1 MCDEI
6 LLKELFV
13 RLQTEKLEKKLLLS
27 VKKLSISFNSNNVL
41 SKAVNSI
48 SFDVYEN
55 EIVGVIGESGSGK
68 SVTALSLMRLIQFSE
83 KTKFSGTVT
92 YKGMDIKELSE
103 KDIQAIRGR
112 EIAMVFQEPMSALNP
127 SMTCGSQVREIL
139 LHHDVVNK
147 KDLNDEVLRLFNSVK
162 IPDAHMAVQKYPHE
176 LSGGQQQRVMI
187 AMAIACKPK
196 ILIADEPTTALDVT
210 VQKEII
216 ALLSSLQKE
225 TKMSIIFISHDL
237 ALVSEISNR
246 ILVMYKGRIIENG
259 DTNTVL
265 KTPKEPYTKALIS
278 AKPKTGKRLKRLPTI
293 KDILSGSNKLEIIT
307 KKEREKRHKK
317 IYNSPPILRVE
328 NLEKIYFKRYGLFS
342 GKTSFKAIDNV
353 SFKLFEGETLGL
365 VGESGCGK
373 SSLGNAIL
381 QLNRATSGSVFYKGK
396 NLHKLSKKDLRHLRK
411 EIQIIFQDPLASLN
425 PRLTIGEAIIEPMV
439 VHKLYDNYSCRKS
452 KALDILEKVGID
464 KNSFDRYPHEFS
476 GGQRQRIVIARTL
489 AVEPKLIICDES
501 VSALDLSVQAQVL
514 NLLNSLKEDFKFTYI
529 FISHDLAVVKH
540 MSDKI
545 LVMNNGRIEEQGDA
559 DEVYKNP
566 KQKYTKRLISAIP
579 KEL

>member
-1 MCDEI
+1 
-6 LLKELFV
+6 
-13 RLQTEKLEKKLLLS
+13 
-27 VKKLSISFNSNNVL
+27 
-41 SKAVNSI
+41 
-48 SFDVYEN
+48 
-55 EIVGVIGESGSGK
+55 
-68 SVTALSLMRLIQFSE
+68 
-83 KTKFSGTVT
+83 
-92 YKGMDIKELSE
+92 
-103 KDIQAIRGR
+103 
-112 EIAMVFQEPMSALNP
+112 
-127 SMTCGSQVREIL
+127 MTCGSQVREIL

-342 GKTSFKAIDNV
+342 EKTSFKAIDNV

-425 PRLTIGEAIIEPMV
+425 PRLTVGEAIIEPMV
-439 VHKLYDNYSCRKS
+439 VHKLYNNYSCRKS

-476 GGQRQRIVIARTL
+476 GGQRQRIVIARTI

>member
-1 MCDEI
+1 M
-6 LLKELFV
+6 
-13 RLQTEKLEKKLLLS
+13 EKKLLLS

-103 KDIQAIRGR
+103 KEIQSVRGR

-127 SMTCGSQVREIL
+127 SMTCGSQVKEIL
-139 LHHDVVNK
+139 LHHDIVNK

-328 NLEKIYFKRYGLFS
+328 TLKRYTLKDTVCFLEKHHL
-342 GKTSFKAIDNV
+342 
-353 SFKLFEGETLGL
+353 KL
-365 VGESGCGK
+365 
-373 SSLGNAIL
+373 
-381 QLNRATSGSVFYKGK
+381 
-396 NLHKLSKKDLRHLRK
+396 
-411 EIQIIFQDPLASLN
+411 
-425 PRLTIGEAIIEPMV
+425 LTM
-439 VHKLYDNYSCRKS
+439 
-452 KALDILEKVGID
+452 
-464 KNSFDRYPHEFS
+464 
-476 GGQRQRIVIARTL
+476 
-489 AVEPKLIICDES
+489 
-501 VSALDLSVQAQVL
+501 
-514 NLLNSLKEDFKFTYI
+514 
-529 FISHDLAVVKH
+529 
-540 MSDKI
+540 
-545 LVMNNGRIEEQGDA
+545 
-559 DEVYKNP
+559 
-566 KQKYTKRLISAIP
+566 
-579 KEL
+579 

>member
-1 MCDEI
+1 M
-6 LLKELFV
+6 
-13 RLQTEKLEKKLLLS
+13 EKKLLLS

-41 SKAVNSI
+41 NKAVNSI

-103 KDIQAIRGR
+103 KEIQSVRGR

-216 ALLSSLQKE
+216 ALLSSIQKE

-278 AKPKTGKRLKRLPTI
+278 AKPKTGKRLKKLPTI

-476 GGQRQRIVIARTL
+476 GGQRQRIVIARTI

>member
-1 MCDEI
+1 M
-6 LLKELFV
+6 
-13 RLQTEKLEKKLLLS
+13 EKKLLLS

-103 KDIQAIRGR
+103 KEIQSVRGR

-307 KKEREKRHKK
+307 KREREKRHKK

-452 KALDILEKVGID
+452 KALDILEKVDID

-476 GGQRQRIVIARTL
+476 GGQRQRIVIARTI

>member
-1 MCDEI
+1 M
-6 LLKELFV
+6 
-13 RLQTEKLEKKLLLS
+13 EKKLLLS

-103 KDIQAIRGR
+103 KEIQSVRGR

-216 ALLSSLQKE
+216 ALLSSIQKE

-278 AKPKTGKRLKRLPTI
+278 AKPKTGKRLKKLPTI
-293 KDILSGSNKLEIIT
+293 KDVLSGSNKLEIIT

-476 GGQRQRIVIARTL
+476 GGQRQRIVIARTI

>member
-1 MCDEI
+1 M
-6 LLKELFV
+6 
-13 RLQTEKLEKKLLLS
+13 EKKLLLS
-27 VKKLSISFNSNNVL
+27 VKKLSIIFNINNIP

-103 KDIQAIRGR
+103 KEIQSVRGR

-342 GKTSFKAIDNV
+342 EKTSFKAIDNV

-425 PRLTIGEAIIEPMV
+425 PRLTVGEAIIEPMV
-439 VHKLYDNYSCRKS
+439 VHKLYNNYSCRKS

-476 GGQRQRIVIARTL
+476 GGQRQRIVIARTI

>member
-1 MCDEI
+1 M
-6 LLKELFV
+6 
-13 RLQTEKLEKKLLLS
+13 EKKLLLS

-68 SVTALSLMRLIQFSE
+68 SVTALSLMRLIPFSE

-103 KDIQAIRGR
+103 KEIQSVRGR

-246 ILVMYKGRIIENG
+246 ILVMYKGKIIENG

-278 AKPKTGKRLKRLPTI
+278 AKPETGKRLKRLPTI

-425 PRLTIGEAIIEPMV
+425 PRLTIGKAIIEPMV

-476 GGQRQRIVIARTL
+476 GGQRQRIVIARTI

-514 NLLNSLKEDFKFTYI
+514 NLLNSLKDDFKFTYI

-545 LVMNNGRIEEQGDA
+545 LVMNNGKIEEQGDA

>member
-1 MCDEI
+1 M
-6 LLKELFV
+6 
-13 RLQTEKLEKKLLLS
+13 EKKLLLS

-68 SVTALSLMRLIQFSE
+68 SVTALSLMRLIPFSE

-103 KDIQAIRGR
+103 KEIQSVRGR

-246 ILVMYKGRIIENG
+246 ILVMYKGKIIENG

-278 AKPKTGKRLKRLPTI
+278 AKPKIGKRHKRLPTI

-411 EIQIIFQDPLASLN
+411 EIQSIFQDPLASLN
-425 PRLTIGEAIIEPMV
+425 PRLTIGKAIIEPMV

-476 GGQRQRIVIARTL
+476 GGQRQRIVIARTI

-514 NLLNSLKEDFKFTYI
+514 NLLNSLKDDFKFTYI
-529 FISHDLAVVKH
+529 CLLYTSPSPRDLH
-540 MSDKI
+540 
-545 LVMNNGRIEEQGDA
+545 
-559 DEVYKNP
+559 
-566 KQKYTKRLISAIP
+566 
-579 KEL
+579 

>member
-1 MCDEI
+1 M
-6 LLKELFV
+6 
-13 RLQTEKLEKKLLLS
+13 EKKLLLS

-68 SVTALSLMRLIQFSE
+68 SVTALSLMRLIPFSE

-103 KDIQAIRGR
+103 KGIQSVRGR

-246 ILVMYKGRIIENG
+246 ILVMYKGKIIENG

-476 GGQRQRIVIARTL
+476 GGQRQRVVIARTI

-514 NLLNSLKEDFKFTYI
+514 NLLNSLKVDFKFTYI

-545 LVMNNGRIEEQGDA
+545 LVMNNGKIEEQGDA